1 MSRKT
6 AAKKPAPKKAPRP
19 SAASLELA
27 TWNRK
32 AERAVEDLIDFAFH
46 FPALRKRGPKTAE
59 WRVGVRLVGTAEMK
73 KLNAHYR
80 KKDYATDVLSFTSPE
95 PFRSMGY
102 LGELAIALPV
112 LKRQARE
119 HRHSAEAEL
128 WILLT
133 HGLLHLLGMDHEQ
146 GAKAS
151 KEQSTWEARLLAFT
165 DIPHER
171 SLIGRAK

>member
-1 MSRKT
+1 MPRKT
-6 AAKKPAPKKAPRP
+6 ARTSP
-19 SAASLELA
+19 SLELA

-32 AERAVEDLIDFAFH
+32 AERAIEDLIDFALH
-46 FPALRKRGPKTAE
+46 FPALRKRGPKNIQ
-59 WRVGVRLVGTAEMK
+59 WRVGVRLVGNAEMK
-73 KLNAHYR
+73 KLNSHYR

-102 LGELAIALPV
+102 LGELAVALPV

-119 HRHSAEAEL
+119 HHHSAETEL

-165 DIPHER
+165 DIPKER
-171 SLIGRAK
+171 SLMGRAK